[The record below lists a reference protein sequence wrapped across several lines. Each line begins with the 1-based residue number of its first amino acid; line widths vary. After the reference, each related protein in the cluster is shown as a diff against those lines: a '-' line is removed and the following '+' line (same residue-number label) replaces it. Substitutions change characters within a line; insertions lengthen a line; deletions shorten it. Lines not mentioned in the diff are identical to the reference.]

1 MLDPLCVPSPAFVL
15 ELSVF
20 KRNLACL
27 DVFQREAG
35 VQIILALKGF
45 AMHRVFPLVHE
56 ITSGASASSLN
67 EVRLAREFFE
77 NVHTY
82 APAYRDGEFD
92 AIAERSCH
100 ITFNS
105 LGEYSR
111 YQHRLGGASAGLR
124 VNPGYSDVAT
134 DLYNPCVKGS
144 RLGVRADALR
154 AGLPEGIEGL
164 HVHNLCE
171 SGAQALATTIE
182 HLESL
187 YGPLL
192 DQVAWL
198 NMGGGHLITREGYD
212 VATAINALRELRK
225 RHPSLEIILEPGAA
239 FAWRTGVLV
248 ATVLDLVETGDLPV
262 AMLDVSFTAH
272 MPDCLEMPYTP
283 AVRGAVINGD
293 AAHRYRFGGSSCLAG
308 DVAGSYAFEQPLDI
322 GQRLVFEDMMHYTMV
337 KTNTFNGVALPA
349 IGIWHE
355 DERFELVAE
364 FGYEDYRS
372 RLS

>member
-1 MLDPLCVPSPAFVL
+1 MLDPRHTPSPAFVL
-15 ELSVF
+15 ELRSF
-20 KRNLACL
+20 KKNLACL
-27 DVFQREAG
+27 NAFQRDAG

-45 AMHRVFPLVHE
+45 AMHRVFPMVHE
-56 ITSGASASSLN
+56 ITRGASASSLN
-67 EVRLAREFFE
+67 EVCLAREFFE
-77 NVHTY
+77 DVHTY

-92 AIAERSCH
+92 AVAERSCH

-105 LGEYSR
+105 LNEYDR
-111 YQHRLGGASAGLR
+111 YRHRMGKASAGLR
-124 VNPGYSDVAT
+124 VNPGYSDVET

-144 RLGVRADALR
+144 RLGVRVDALSG
-154 AGLPEGIEGL
+154 GLPEGIEGL

-171 SGAQALATTIE
+171 SGAPALATTIE
-182 HLESL
+182 HVERHF
-187 YGPLL
+187 GPLL
-192 DQVAWL
+192 DQVKWL
-198 NMGGGHLITREGYD
+198 NLGGGHLVTRDGYD
-212 VATAINALRELRK
+212 QAIAIHALRELRK
-225 RHPSLEIILEPGAA
+225 QHPHLAVILEPGAA
-239 FAWRTGVLV
+239 FAWRSGVLV
-248 ATVLDLVETGDLPV
+248 ATVLDLVEPGELPV

-283 AVRGAVINGD
+283 AMRGATLDGVGPYQ
-293 AAHRYRFGGSSCLAG
+293 YRMGGASCLAG
-308 DVAGSYAFEQPLDI
+308 DVVGNYAFDAALEV

-355 DERFELVAE
+355 DNRFELVAE